1 MEEEAKR
8 EEWAE
13 MSGLCF
19 IHLLGMQKDRNGAD
33 PHLALSRSASP
44 IASQTLWHQNVRR
57 TKTVFASAGGMLA
70 PKAPTMA
77 SPGVSCYL

>member
-33 PHLALSRSASP
+33 PHLALSRRIRSFCGARPASSCKEYNLEKRKSA
-44 IASQTLWHQNVRR
+44 
-57 TKTVFASAGGMLA
+57 AGQD
-70 PKAPTMA
+70 
-77 SPGVSCYL
+77 